1 MGNQKYPLNGK
12 ALTLEDLVSEYA
24 FNAEIRYNDDYIE
37 NKEHTTMI
45 SELLTDLCVN
55 TSLYNLYEQNVDG
68 NTFNDL
74 STYRLDK
81 SNTSLFDSSKLLTLY
96 NSFDTNIISEDN
108 KDKADKT
115 YELCYFPT
123 VYSKEKRTSDNKKY
137 KIIQAGDDEL
147 FAPDKY
153 IKFKDIITVG
163 NAMRPIQLFHYTYDN
178 LAFDVNKSEYDN
190 RYSFNYK
197 RNDGE
202 AVISYAIRQLYALDS
217 SDNSSLLGLSKKL
230 NCIDFDTF
238 EKNEITST
246 TNVNDISISSINLTQ
261 FKNSSLYNLHDLF
274 DFILFGKYTDN
285 DTSTSIDKFYIF
297 FAPGEDRDNPEIT
310 VPETL
315 YYPLLYDL
323 RNQYNNIIT
332 GNNELSIF
340 AYKYLCN
347 AEYRNTDARYVI
359 SQDNKCD
366 IIFKK
371 INKDNK
377 DNNNTNIEGSFNE
390 FLKKYIF
397 DSNIF
402 DSSFILDHEDAFNN
416 SYYDVYDEVTN
427 QVKELDIYKK
437 YNLYW
442 KILYYCQLIA
452 GSQLYYTGII
462 LDAVYDVIN
471 EQHLYTN
478 ESPIYRCDIGAN
490 SNIQTV
496 WVRNIVE
503 CLYGLPPTNLE
514 EYNAI
519 ININIPI
526 TIKTLI
532 SETNTIYN
540 KRWNMQQIKTLLQSG
555 LNANTEYDVNTGVI
569 EPDPNIP
576 YEYMVVYDVNNKPL
590 DIKTLDDINNML
602 SATMSTYVMDIK
614 NKDPRVSELNQT
626 LTIWD
631 SKTNPSYNTTN
642 GQFNNYGDNPLTF
655 LRGTIFAHINYSG
668 DHFINIEFPVMR
680 LQNYYTE
687 SVINQKRV
695 VNLYFVKP
703 ISVSDI
709 EDEHTYNVNISYNFT
724 DNSDTLKSS
733 ILINN
738 LNDVNVWLYSYSG
751 SATLYKFMSGTEVL
765 NAHNENSNAYTR
777 TLKVNDTSIYVESD
791 IELYNIKIDNN
802 VLEKKSLNIVFN
814 ESEDENIKLTST
826 FNIQLRDSVKGNYTI
841 TIYNKCNEHISL
853 LYKCTASVT
862 GTNFDNTRTLYWT
875 GKIATSADAVISNI
889 TPGELYLY
897 SYKNELVLSKNN
909 ENNKNTFTFINNFG
923 KIITNDDSF
932 SCDGK
937 PGLQVYIFNKKLY
950 TYSIINKTDDD
961 IYINDIENIGIPV
974 NNVVI
979 TEKNYKELNKSI
991 MNYLEFNDKNKEY
1004 TITISQD
1011 NIITIS
1017 NKS

>member
-24 FNAEIRYNDDYIE
+24 FNAEIRYNDDYIKNE
-37 NKEHTTMI
+37 EHTTI
-45 SELLTDLCVN
+45 ITGLLLDLCVN

-68 NTFNDL
+68 STFNDL
-74 STYRLDK
+74 NTYKLNVSTFQL
-81 SNTSLFDSSKLLTLY
+81 DSSKLLNLY
-96 NSFDTNIISEDN
+96 NSFETNIIDEDN
-108 KDKADKT
+108 KDKANKT

-217 SDNSSLLGLSKKL
+217 SDNSSLLGLSKEL

-246 TNVNDISISSINLTQ
+246 TNVNGISTSIDLSQ
-261 FKNSSLYNLHDLF
+261 FKDTSLNDLF
-274 DFILFGKYTDN
+274 DFILFGKIKDK
-285 DTSTSIDKFYIF
+285 DTNIDKFYILF
-297 FAPGEDRDNPEIT
+297 TPGKENENHEI
-310 VPETL
+310 PIGEL
-315 YYPLLYDL
+315 YFPLLYDL
-323 RNQYNNIIT
+323 KDCYHKIIDS
-332 GNNELSIF
+332 NHELTIF

-347 AEYRNTDARYVI
+347 VEYRNFNARYVI
-359 SQDNKCD
+359 STENNNDYSIITFKTVNDN
-366 IIFKK
+366 
-371 INKDNK
+371 
-377 DNNNTNIEGSFNE
+377 DNNTQYNTYNGIRVSTFND

-397 DSNIF
+397 NESTQTIF
-402 DSSFILDHEDAFNN
+402 DTSFMPEYKDAFNN

-427 QVKELDIYKK
+427 QVKESDIQKR

-442 KILYYCQLIA
+442 KILYYCQLIT

-555 LNANTEYDVNTGVI
+555 LNANTEYNVNTGVI

-576 YEYMVVYDVNNKPL
+576 YEYMVIYDVNNEPL
-590 DIKTLDDINNML
+590 NINTLEDINNML

-751 SATLYKFMSGTEVL
+751 SATFYVYGKNGIDGIFSEAGKAVIYAYENAGVIVDDEGEYIWRRSARNTRNQIMAITGEEVSDNRSSLAVCLDTILKFEGVSRRTEYLLEQGNSVTSILEASLKDVQVL
-765 NAHNENSNAYTR
+765 NLKGCSLDAILYYVNMDIPVLATLQDGNAVLIVGFNE
-777 TLKVNDTSIYVESD
+777 
-791 IELYNIKIDNN
+791 
-802 VLEKKSLNIVFN
+802 LNIVVM
-814 ESEDENIKLTST
+814 DPL
-826 FNIQLRDSVKGNYTI
+826 
-841 TIYNKCNEHISL
+841 
-853 LYKCTASVT
+853 T
-862 GTNFDNTRTLYWT
+862 GT
-875 GKIATSADAVISNI
+875 V
-889 TPGELYLY
+889 
-897 SYKNELVLSKNN
+897 YKKGMNDSTQWLE
-909 ENNKNTFTFINNFG
+909 ENGNNF
-923 KIITNDDSF
+923 IT
-932 SCDGK
+932 
-937 PGLQVYIFNKKLY
+937 YIRKKQDQGWQFRSY
-950 TYSIINKTDDD
+950 IVERKQGCSII
-961 IYINDIENIGIPV
+961 IYRHCIMRALKYLFWVHFPV
-974 NNVVI
+974 
-979 TEKNYKELNKSI
+979 
-991 MNYLEFNDKNKEY
+991 
-1004 TITISQD
+1004 
-1011 NIITIS
+1011 
-1017 NKS
+1017 